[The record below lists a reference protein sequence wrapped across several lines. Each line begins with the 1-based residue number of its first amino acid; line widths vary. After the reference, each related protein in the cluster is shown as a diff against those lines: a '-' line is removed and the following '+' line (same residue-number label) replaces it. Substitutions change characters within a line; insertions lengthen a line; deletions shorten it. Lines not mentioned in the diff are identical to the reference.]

1 MAMQIG
7 LKLSLLRGQLITK
20 GFFQPICALEF
31 VSNVRH
37 LVSPWLWRSS
47 ARIGAKRRPSESEK
61 DGKVWSLCGGGSY
74 RIRIIMKSVRRKM
87 PRSSRLDFFFFIFL
101 NKLRTQRKSTE
112 GGRQWLKTSKQWAL
126 NWKWHLKNACLL
138 SLLVF
143 WLSQTPF
150 DKLNELA
157 AKEACTKKLPNWSLI
172 ARERNVFI
180 CEKDISFFYAM
191 VFPLSFESNL
201 FTNGL

>member
-7 LKLSLLRGQLITK
+7 LKLSLLRGQIITK

-61 DGKVWSLCGGGSY
+61 DGKVWSLCGGSY

-87 PRSSRLDFFFFIFL
+87 PKQPPRFFLQSSSSLISFGHKENLPKAAANGWRHQNNEHSIENDIWKMHVYFL
-101 NKLRTQRKSTE
+101 YSCFDCHRPLLINWMNWQHTLKKTQKSLCE
-112 GGRQWLKTSKQWAL
+112 VP
-126 NWKWHLKNACLL
+126 NWETYILWTFGL
-138 SLLVF
+138 SLC
-143 WLSQTPF
+143 QKTQ
-150 DKLNELA
+150 
-157 AKEACTKKLPNWSLI
+157 KK
-172 ARERNVFI
+172 
-180 CEKDISFFYAM
+180 SF
-191 VFPLSFESNL
+191 L
-201 FTNGL
+201 